1 MKAIILKKI
10 ASETDFKKRLE
21 TDINR
26 IGYPMPID
34 TLDKRHLEG
43 VAHKADSK
51 EIVVTIPS
59 GDIKVR
65 WPDLSPVTLLAMHE
79 YFTAKETNPEQ
90 AALRNRDAGVT
101 AGCLGLTKESQALM
115 DKASQKNPVL
125 REEMPRSPQS
135 KSPTPSPSPSPAD
148 TAMLKAEFDRNMPKF
163 LLLLREFRWKQI
175 PLNKIRTSNPD
186 DEAQKTLLSKK
197 VAREAEFQKRL
208 VADINRIGYPLPV
221 EKANKQRIEGAVRQ
235 ATEEEI
241 VVTVASGNLSLHWN
255 DLSPSTLLAMHEYFT
270 AKETNPE
277 QLARRNWEAGVT
289 AVCLGLTTE
298 GQALMEKAAQ
308 KTPSLRDEMQLML
321 KP

>member
-1 MKAIILKKI
+1 
-10 ASETDFKKRLE
+10 
-21 TDINR
+21 
-26 IGYPMPID
+26 
-34 TLDKRHLEG
+34 
-43 VAHKADSK
+43 
-51 EIVVTIPS
+51 
-59 GDIKVR
+59 
-65 WPDLSPVTLLAMHE
+65 
-79 YFTAKETNPEQ
+79 
-90 AALRNRDAGVT
+90 
-101 AGCLGLTKESQALM
+101 
-115 DKASQKNPVL
+115 
-125 REEMPRSPQS
+125 
-135 KSPTPSPSPSPAD
+135 
-148 TAMLKAEFDRNMPKF
+148 MLKAEFDRNMPKF